1 MNNQPTCLPTGKIGI
16 LDSGVGG
23 LSIWKEIVRKLPNES
38 TIYLADSVNCPYGDK
53 TPKEIYILAKR
64 LVEFLL
70 EKKVKLIVLAC
81 NTITVFCIDRLR
93 SDFPQIPIVGTVPAV
108 KTAAQMSK
116 NKKIGILST
125 ESTAKSNYQK
135 GLIKKFAKDC
145 FVINKGDSEL
155 VPYIEKGDTKSEK
168 VKKILRDALEEFL
181 TKGVDTITLGCSHFP
196 FLKTQ
201 IQDIMGDKIKI
212 LDSGK
217 AIARQVKRVLTNNN
231 HLYLSN
237 NPSYTF
243 YTTGNTEEFTQV
255 SRRLLGRKISP
266 SINEVH
272 KVSL

>member
-1 MNNQPTCLPTGKIGI
+1 MNNQPIGI

-23 LSIWKEIVRKLPNES
+23 LSIWKEIIRTLPNEP
-38 TIYLADSVNCPYGDK
+38 TIYLADSMNCPYGDK

-108 KTAAQMSK
+108 KTAAEETK
-116 NKKIGILST
+116 NRKIGILST
-125 ESTAKSNYQK
+125 MATAKSAYQK
-135 GLIKKFAKDC
+135 DLIAKFAKGVK
-145 FVINKGDSEL
+145 VINLGTNEL
-155 VPYIEKGDTKSEK
+155 VPFVERGELESKE
-168 VKKILRDALEEFL
+168 VREILQKTLNKFSREE
-181 TKGVDTITLGCSHFP
+181 VNAIALGCSHFP

-201 IQDIMGDKIKI
+201 IQDIMGDKVKI

-231 HLYLSN
+231 HLSLSN

-255 SRRLLGRKISP
+255 SKRLIGRKISP